1 MCVLQI
7 SSPFS
12 AKADGFSLQLSRRN
26 ILHPMAK
33 AAPKLRKTLSQTNL
47 AQLGADRLASL
58 LFAAAATDPALKRSL
73 RFELAS
79 EVGAAELAQALDKRL
94 DELATSRARI
104 SWRKRP
110 ELLRELALLRTMIV
124 ERLSTADAALA
135 FPRLV
140 AWFDLQEPLQARTKD
155 PRAELVALFEAATPD
170 LGPMAFAAGYGV
182 ALPVLAHAIFTRSN
196 IWVPLL
202 GRAMGTIDHELATG
216 LLDSLT
222 SKHIPQTG
230 RLVLIVRRL
239 ADRVGNLDIWL
250 ASFDDKTSQQPEIQ
264 VERALR
270 LARGGRTVE
279 ARTALDAALLQPPRK
294 RLGWHAPEPAPVR
307 DERWF
312 DAEIAV
318 LDSEGRSED
327 AMTGRWLKFER
338 TLSVA
343 SLNDIV
349 SRLGDFEDVVA
360 TDRALGFAAGYFDL
374 NRALAFMMEQG
385 ALREAAETIVTRPD
399 ELTGRIDATALWA
412 SRLATRYPVAA
423 MQLLRARARF
433 LVEMSGSLDA
443 DGVSQLLDE
452 AQALAATAGD
462 DEIVPHSVYVEQLR
476 RIPLRSTR
484 SGRR

>member
-1 MCVLQI
+1 
-7 SSPFS
+7 
-12 AKADGFSLQLSRRN
+12 
-26 ILHPMAK
+26 MAK

-110 ELLRELALLRTMIV
+110 ELLRELLLLRTMVI
-124 ERLSTADAALA
+124 ERLAVADAALA

-155 PRAELVALFEAATPD
+155 PREELAALFEAAALE
-170 LGPMAFAAGYGV
+170 LGSMASAAGQGV
-182 ALPVLAHAIFTRSN
+182 ALPVLVDAILTRSS

-202 GRAMGTIDHELATG
+202 GRAVATLDRELATG
-216 LLDSLT
+216 LLAALT
-222 SKHIPQTG
+222 FKQVPQTG
-230 RLVLIVRRL
+230 RLALIVRRL
-239 ADRVGNLDIWL
+239 ADHVGNLDVWL

-270 LARGGRTVE
+270 LARGGRAVD
-279 ARTALDAALLQPPRK
+279 ARAALEAALVQPSRK
-294 RLGWHAPEPAPVR
+294 RFGWHAPEPAPVR

-318 LDSEGRSED
+318 LDSEERSED
-327 AMTGRWLKFER
+327 AMTARWLKLER

-349 SRLGDFEDVVA
+349 SRLDDFEDVVA
-360 TDRALGFAAGYFDL
+360 TDRALAFAAGYFDL
-374 NRALAFMMEQG
+374 NRGLNFMLELG
-385 ALREAAETIVTRPD
+385 ALREAAGAIAARFG
-399 ELTGRIDATALWA
+399 ELNGRADASALWA
-412 SRLATRYPVAA
+412 SRLAARYPVAA
-423 MQLLRARARF
+423 MHLLRARAKA
-433 LVEMSGSLDA
+433 LVEMSGSLEA
-443 DGVSQLLDE
+443 DGVSQLLHE
-452 AQALAATAGD
+452 AHSLAAASAGED
-462 DEIVPHSVYVEQLR
+462 DIVPHSAYLEELR
-476 RIPLRSTR
+476 ATALRSSRSTR
-484 SGRR
+484 RRV